1 MPGIVHRRFA
11 LILLLGASCGVR
23 GQVSGGLGGEID
35 ALSIIRRSVE
45 RDWTDFTARTNYT
58 YQQEIVER
66 QRNREGKIA
75 HTGSQTHEIMI
86 LGGRPYERLI
96 AKDGKPLPAKEA
108 QKEQSELDRELAK
121 RQHESPAERTKV
133 ERQRAD
139 ERRFIREIP
148 DAFTFR
154 MTGSETVSG
163 QPAWVIEAEP
173 KPGFRPKRSA
183 ARMFQKVRARIWIEQ
198 GTYHWVKLDAQVL
211 DTLSFGLG
219 LFRVAPGASLHF
231 EQIRVNDEIWLP
243 STVEVQADA
252 RLALLK
258 KLRAEVDIRYSGYKK
273 FQSESRIES
282 VAETQ

>member
-1 MPGIVHRRFA
+1 M
-11 LILLLGASCGVR
+11 LLGASCGVR